1 MHYIDSVHCT
11 RYRRTGLIVLFCFL
25 LTVQGYAEGLSLS
38 GTGTTS
44 LYAAFDADGGA
55 VFDSP
60 LNPGNLLDLHP
71 LGTVS
76 DISFHLE
83 SSGDNDAFTL
93 WTSLKSYPV
102 GSALSAAAYGDVTQ
116 ELMIGNITASY
127 GDTLITLSIDR
138 LNYLW
143 YVNDTL
149 RLVFGRQSLLT
160 GYGYGWNPM
169 DLATPARDPTDPE
182 AQRVGVDALSML
194 WEGDSALTGELYA
207 LSDTDS
213 INGGVSW
220 SDLSFGGEGTLLLP
234 SAEIRL
240 TMQYDCGSSKFNL
253 GAGTYLDISGAG
265 LYGEANMDGDLLA
278 GAEYYF
284 ENGSSMIIEYFY
296 HHEGRD
302 LQERRE
308 YVTALATELS
318 AETILSFH
326 PGHFARHYILAH
338 LSYPLYDRNTDLSCT
353 VLASPDSG
361 SCMVSPLATFYPSGN
376 LTVFAGYNGIF
387 SLGEE
392 LYNEADLS
400 PVRHMV
406 NVGATYAF

>member
-1 MHYIDSVHCT
+1 MHCI
-11 RYRRTGLIVLFCFL
+11 RYRIAGLMFLLCFL
-25 LTVQGYAEGLSLS
+25 LTAAGYAEGLSLS

-44 LYAAFDADGGA
+44 LYAAFDADGGTA
-55 VFDSP
+55 FDSP

-76 DISFHLE
+76 DVSFHLE

-93 WTSLKSYPV
+93 WASLKSYPV
-102 GSALSAAAYGDVTQ
+102 GSALSAAAYGDDVQ
-116 ELMIGNITASY
+116 ELMLGTITASY
-127 GDTLITLSIDR
+127 GDTLITLAIDR

-143 YVNDTL
+143 YVTDTL

-169 DLATPARDPTDPE
+169 DLATPAGDPNNPE
-182 AQRVGVDALSML
+182 AQRVGVDALSLL

-213 INGGVSW
+213 INAPIPW
-220 SDLSFGGEGTLLLP
+220 SDLAFGTEGTLLLP
-234 SAEIRL
+234 VAEVRL
-240 TMQYDCGSSKFNL
+240 TMQYDCGSSHFNL
-253 GAGTYLDISGAG
+253 GVGTYLDISGAG

-278 GAEYYF
+278 GVEYYF
-284 ENGSSMIIEYFY
+284 ENGSGMIIEYFY

-308 YVTALATELS
+308 YVTELS

-326 PGHFARHYILAH
+326 PGYFARHYILAH
-338 LSYPLYDRNTDLSCT
+338 LTYPLYDLNTDLSCT

-361 SCMVSPLATFYPSGN
+361 SCILSPLATFYPSGN
-376 LTVFAGYNGIF
+376 LTVFAGYNGLF
-387 SLGEE
+387 SLGED

-400 PVRHMV
+400 PVGHMV
-406 NVGATYAF
+406 NVGVTYAF